1 MFMSFIKKRLE
12 KNLAK
17 IQNLLSVA
25 RTNGFLSKNGVLSY
39 VKDVLSEIFG
49 YQKNEIISDLNT
61 DFFDIA
67 LTIDEKI
74 VYMIKCFPSDV
85 NLGRIYGFYN
95 PSEEEIKYCAANKIN
110 WIIFT
115 NGIKWYTLAISFNKN
130 GHNKEYH
137 PYYSVDILSVSY
149 TSEYDIESIAII
161 AKEGVKTSYRSK
173 VLLDR
178 ELGWRN
184 DMRCCN
190 KEQNS
195 ISPLGLSIAMA
206 YFCRQFLDFSF

>member
-1 MFMSFIKKRLE
+1 MSFIKKRLE

-17 IQNLLSVA
+17 IQNLLSLA

-74 VYMIKCFPSDV
+74 VYMIKCFPIDV
-85 NLGRIYGFYN
+85 NLERIYEFYN
-95 PSEEEIKYCAANKIN
+95 SSEEEIKYCAANKIN

-130 GHNKEYH
+130 GHNVENFPYH
-137 PYYSVDILSVSY
+137 SVDILSISY
-149 TSEYDIESIAII
+149 TSEDDIDEYDIESIAII
-161 AKEGVKTSYRSK
+161 AKEGVKTSYRRK

-178 ELGWRN
+178 ELGLLN
-184 DMRCCN
+184 DMRYCN
-190 KEQNS
+190 REQNS
-195 ISPLGLSIAMA
+195 ASSLGMFGFGMYVSQL
-206 YFCRQFLDFSF
+206 

>member
-17 IQNLLSVA
+17 IQNLLSLA
-25 RTNGFLSKNGVLSY
+25 RTNGFLSKDGVLWY

-67 LTIDEKI
+67 LTIDGKI
-74 VYMIKCFPSDV
+74 VYMIKCFQSDV
-85 NLGRIYGFYN
+85 NLGRIYAFYN

-130 GHNKEYH
+130 GHDKEYL
-137 PYYSVDILSVSY
+137 PYHSVDIPSISY

-161 AKEGVKTSYRSK
+161 AKEGVKTSYRRK

-178 ELGWRN
+178 ELGWLN
-184 DMRCCN
+184 DMRYCN
-190 KEQNS
+190 REQNFAS
-195 ISPLGLSIAMA
+195 SLGMA
-206 YFCRQFLDFSF
+206 ITMSYFCR

>member
-1 MFMSFIKKRLE
+1 MFMSFIRKRLE

-17 IQNLLSVA
+17 IQNLLSLA
-25 RTNGFLSKNGVLSY
+25 RTNGFLSKDGVLWY

-67 LTIDEKI
+67 LTIDGKI
-74 VYMIKCFPSDV
+74 VYMIKCFQSDV
-85 NLGRIYGFYN
+85 NLGRIYAFYN

-130 GHNKEYH
+130 GHDKEYL
-137 PYYSVDILSVSY
+137 PYHSVDILSISY

-161 AKEGVKTSYRSK
+161 AKEGVKTSYRRK

-178 ELGWRN
+178 ELGWLN
-184 DMRCCN
+184 DMRYCN
-190 KEQNS
+190 REQNFAS
-195 ISPLGLSIAMA
+195 SLGMA
-206 YFCRQFLDFSF
+206 ITMSYFCR

>member
-130 GHNKEYH
+130 GHNKEYF
-137 PYYSVDILSVSY
+137 PYHSVDILSISY

-161 AKEGVKTSYRSK
+161 AKEGVKSSYRRK

-178 ELGWRN
+178 ELGWLN
-184 DMRCCN
+184 DMRYCN
-190 KEQNS
+190 GEQNS
-195 ISPLGLSIAMA
+195 ASSLGMFGFGMYVSQL
-206 YFCRQFLDFSF
+206 

>member
-1 MFMSFIKKRLE
+1 MFMSFIRKRLE

-17 IQNLLSVA
+17 IQNLLSLA
-25 RTNGFLSKNGVLSY
+25 RTNGFLSKDGVLWY

-67 LTIDEKI
+67 LTIDGKI
-74 VYMIKCFPSDV
+74 VYMIKCFQSDV
-85 NLGRIYGFYN
+85 NLGRIYAFYN

-130 GHNKEYH
+130 GHDKEYL
-137 PYYSVDILSVSY
+137 PYHSVDIPSISY

-161 AKEGVKTSYRSK
+161 AKEGVKTSYRRK

-178 ELGWRN
+178 ELGWLN
-184 DMRCCN
+184 DMRYCN
-190 KEQNS
+190 REQNFAS
-195 ISPLGLSIAMA
+195 SLGMA
-206 YFCRQFLDFSF
+206 ITMSYFCR

>member
-17 IQNLLSVA
+17 IQNLLSLA
-25 RTNGFLSKNGVLSY
+25 RTNGFLSKDGVLWY

-67 LTIDEKI
+67 LTIDGKI
-74 VYMIKCFPSDV
+74 VCMIKCFPSDV
-85 NLGRIYGFYN
+85 NLERIYEFYN
-95 PSEEEIKYCAANKIN
+95 PSEEEIKYCATNKIN
-110 WIIFT
+110 WIICT

-130 GHNKEYH
+130 GHNVEYF
-137 PYYSVDILSVSY
+137 PYHSVDILSISY
-149 TSEYDIESIAII
+149 TSEDDIDEYDIESIAII
-161 AKEGVKTSYRSK
+161 AKEGTSYRRK

-178 ELGWRN
+178 ELGSQVLRELGWLN
-184 DMRCCN
+184 DMRYCN
-190 KEQNS
+190 EEQNS
-195 ISPLGLSIAMA
+195 ISSLGLGIIII
-206 YFCRQFLDFSF
+206 